1 MAHYSQILWAFVAN
15 ANLLVYWQILF
26 ILFITGLGDRIREE
40 VAPFAT
46 VTKPLSIGS
55 ISEAPEL
62 KIAQESL
69 LKKFPLLK
77 STFLESLRMSD
88 QAWPV
93 RKVAEDVVIQG
104 DKKDPNLPSFSAQKG
119 ESITIPH
126 DLHMR
131 GPQYFKDPGRFDLE
145 RFLVRNRDSTLST
158 SSKTMKPFGGGASMY
173 QG

>member
-62 KIAQESL
+62 K
-69 LKKFPLLK
+69 
-77 STFLESLRMSD
+77 
-88 QAWPV
+88 
-93 RKVAEDVVIQG
+93 
-104 DKKDPNLPSFSAQKG
+104 
-119 ESITIPH
+119 
-126 DLHMR
+126 LHT
-131 GPQYFKDPGRFDLE
+131 K
-145 RFLVRNRDSTLST
+145 
-158 SSKTMKPFGGGASMY
+158 AC
-173 QG
+173 